1 MKDRS
6 NPTNPTNPRRT
17 TLRPLMRACAAL
29 AASAFAGLCSPAF
42 AAFPEKPIT
51 LVIPYTPGGA
61 ADVVGRIIARHLVLH
76 LPGSSVVVEN
86 KPGAGTV
93 LAATAVAQARPDGYT
108 LFYSGNTTYTMN
120 PALRARI
127 GFDPIRS
134 YEPIGMIGTV
144 PLAIVAHPSA
154 PADTLAKLIALAKQK
169 PGQMTMASF
178 GAGTSSHFVGELFK
192 AQSGISM
199 VHVPYK
205 GNAPM
210 MQDLIGGQIPFAVD
224 TTLAAGPQAQAGRI
238 KVLAVSSPK
247 RAINLPD
254 VPTLAE
260 SGLPGFDLTAWG
272 ALVAPRGLPADVR
285 GALVKSLAAAMATP
299 AMREDL
305 RRVGIEVLDEPPS
318 AYEARVNRELPAMR
332 ALVSRAGMSAD

>member
-1 MKDRS
+1 M
-6 NPTNPTNPRRT
+6 RRH
-17 TLRPLMRACAAL
+17 LLGIAPAL
-29 AASAFAGLCSPAF
+29 AVLALAGHGSPAF
-42 AAFPEKPIT
+42 AAFPDKPIT

-76 LPGSSVVVEN
+76 LAGSTVVVEN

-93 LAATAVAQARPDGYT
+93 LAATAVAQAKPDGYT
-108 LFYSGNTTYTMN
+108 LFYSGNTTFTMN

-127 GFDPIRS
+127 GFDPVTS

-144 PLAIVAHPSA
+144 PLALIAHPGA
-154 PADTLAKLIALAKQK
+154 PAASVAALIALAKRQ
-169 PGQMTMASF
+169 PGQLTMASF

-192 AQSGISM
+192 TQAGIAM

-205 GNAPM
+205 GSAPM
-210 MQDLIGGQIPFAVD
+210 MQDLIGGQIPYAID
-224 TTLAAGPQAQAGRI
+224 TALAAAPQAKAGRI

-247 RAINLPD
+247 RAGNLPE
-254 VPTLAE
+254 VPTFAE

-272 ALVAPRGLPADVR
+272 ALVAPRGLPVDVR

-305 RRVGIEVLDEPPS
+305 RRVGMEVLDEPPS

-332 ALVSRAGMSAD
+332 ALVRRAGMTVD